1 MGIAGFGATQASLI
15 QITTTSKER
24 GIAMGILAMCI
35 GSGPIGSFLYG
46 VFAENYTA
54 QLAMRY
60 LPISGFFI
68 LLLIIFSTKIIHKIT
83 IDSINED

>member
-68 LLLIIFSTKIIHKIT
+68 LLLIIFSTKIIHKIN
-83 IDSINED
+83 IDSTNED